1 MFVIRY
7 LMAALA
13 AMSGVLVWGNAA
25 GYSGWT
31 IAGLAFLVVLAMQA
45 LILAHVVIAAARKGR
60 KPAQEAPK
68 KGPDQLVILPR

>member
-7 LMAALA
+7 LIAALA
-13 AMSGVLVWGNAA
+13 SMAGVLVWGNAA

-45 LILAHVVIAAARKGR
+45 LILVHVVIAARRGR
-60 KPAQEAPK
+60 DPAQKAPER
-68 KGPDQLVILPR
+68 PDQLVILPR

>member
-13 AMSGVLVWGNAA
+13 AIAGVLVWGNAA
-25 GYSGWT
+25 GYSAWQ
-31 IAGLAFLVVLAMQA
+31 IAGMAFLVVLAMQA
-45 LILAHVVIAAARKGR
+45 LILAHVILAASRKGR
-60 KPAQEAPK
+60 NPAQGAS

>member
-7 LMAALA
+7 LIAALA
-13 AMSGVLVWGNAA
+13 SMAGVLVWGNAA

-45 LILAHVVIAAARKGR
+45 LILAHVVIAARRSRDRGHKSPER
-60 KPAQEAPK
+60 
-68 KGPDQLVILPR
+68 PDQLVILPR

>member
-7 LMAALA
+7 LIVALA
-13 AMSGVLVWGNAA
+13 SMAGVLIWGNAA

-45 LILAHVVIAAARKGR
+45 LILAYVVIATRRNRDRRHKSPER
-60 KPAQEAPK
+60 
-68 KGPDQLVILPR
+68 PDQLVILPK

>member
-7 LMAALA
+7 LIAALA
-13 AMSGVLVWGNAA
+13 AMAGVLVWGNAA

-45 LILAHVVIAAARKGR
+45 LILAHVVIAARRDRNRSQG
-60 KPAQEAPK
+60 APER
-68 KGPDQLVILPR
+68 PDQLVILPR